1 MRFAAAA
8 GARVAQT
15 RSLNASWLYA
25 GRCTGDAR
33 DVEGEVLRD
42 AAEEPGLL
50 RGAKV
55 EVTNSISD
63 GGKVEVLA
71 GLLPVSSFGVDA
83 EADVEM
89 EAMEETDV
97 APDAEVSEDTEP
109 DAETGDVREIGA
121 DPDPEME
128 VTTESGVDAE
138 VGPVRADVASSCG
151 SSGSVSA
158 LDLVVVTSVGSSA
171 GRASVQRK
179 KSTESSVEASVAA
192 STEAKLLLSAEVSS
206 CGSCASVEV
215 LIDEAGT
222 RGGGEEDRVTSSLGP
237 LDETEVGRGS
247 SAVLF
252 LLSVEVEACCLK
264 GGRGGV
270 DVEAFLISTCL
281 SSRPL

>member
-1 MRFAAAA
+1 MIRFAAAA

-50 RGAKV
+50 LGAKV

-63 GGKVEVLA
+63 GGNVDVLA
-71 GLLPVSSFGVDA
+71 GLLPVSSFGADA
-83 EADVEM
+83 AAAVET
-89 EAMEETDV
+89 EKTEV
-97 APDAEVSEDTEP
+97 APEAEVSEDIEP
-109 DAETGDVREIGA
+109 DVETGDVRGTA
-121 DPDPEME
+121 DDPDTEME

-138 VGPVRADVASSCG
+138 VGPTRAETASSCG

-158 LDLVVVTSVGSSA
+158 LDLVVVISVGSSA

-192 STEAKLLLSAEVSS
+192 STEAKLLLSAAEVSS

-222 RGGGEEDRVTSSLGP
+222 RGGGDEDRATSSLGP

-252 LLSVEVEACCLK
+252 LLSVDVEACCLK